1 MAFIKTTY
9 AALRVLAAFSISL
22 SKSASE
28 LPELLPTTPRY
39 SLKNFEGNSHPL
51 SGNGSYNRGTRV
63 ASRFSEL
70 TEF

>member
-1 MAFIKTTY
+1 MAFIKAAY
-9 AALRVLAAFSISL
+9 AAVRVLAAVSIFL

-39 SLKNFEGNSHPL
+39 SLKNFEGNPHPL